1 MKFIKFTLI
10 TTLLISSLG
19 SFAQLSSGV
28 VAHWNFDGSV
38 SDVSGNAHNGTVHNA
53 TPATGRH
60 GIANTAYYF
69 NGTNSYIGAP
79 YRSDLN
85 LSSFTICA
93 IVKPDG
99 YYTGTCQHNMIA
111 TRGIDG
117 TTGSYSLYYSDN
129 PYNDCFNYDTALN
142 VFKGKS
148 GYTPTGNATDWQYS
162 PNIRTGNWYNVVI
175 TQDGS
180 AYRIYVDGTL
190 KSTTPVTGTL
200 GSSTDSI
207 WIGGNYGNL
216 SYPYWLKGYI
226 DDMRIYNRVLS
237 LTDIATYNSYINIPA
252 FNTNLC
258 AGIPFNLSYY
268 TDRAFTSG
276 NTFSVQLSDATGSF
290 TSPTVVGSVTA
301 TTSGS
306 ITCTIPAA
314 TPAGAGYKL
323 RIVSTLPAQTTE
335 EIAVAVNGSASP
347 TVSLAASPAVIVG
360 KTAAVGMG
368 SSVTF
373 TATTTNAT
381 SYTWKKNRVPIAGA
395 PNSNTYVAIANIQFT
410 NNDTISVVARGNSA
424 CASPDSATDY
434 VAMLINVGIDD
445 AAKEMNVN
453 AYPNPSN
460 GSFSI
465 KGYLPVNGTLQISVY
480 NTIGQLV
487 LTKEATVKANEVN
500 ETIQLGTVS
509 AGIYQVK
516 ISDETS
522 SKTMRVTVQ

>member
-1 MKFIKFTLI
+1 MKFIKFTLL
-10 TTLLISSLG
+10 TTLLASSLG
-19 SFAQLSSGV
+19 SFAQLSSGL

-38 SDVSGNAHNGTVHNA
+38 TDVSGNAHNGTVHNA

-85 LSSFTICA
+85 LSNFTICA
-93 IVKPDG
+93 VVKPDG
-99 YYTGTCQHNMIA
+99 YYTGTCQLNMIA

-117 TTGSYSLYYSDN
+117 TTGSYSLYYTDN
-129 PYNDCFNYDTALN
+129 SYNDCYNYDTALN
-142 VFKGKS
+142 VFEAKA
-148 GYTPTGNATDWQYS
+148 GNYAGNYADWQYS

-175 TQDGS
+175 TLDGT
-180 AYRIYVDGTL
+180 AYKVYVDGIL
-190 KSTTPVTGTL
+190 KSTVPVTGTI

-207 WIGGNYGNL
+207 WIGANYGHS

-226 DDMRIYNRVLS
+226 DDLRIYNRVLS

-258 AGIPFNLSYY
+258 AGTPFNLSYY

-290 TSPTVVGSVTA
+290 ASPTVIGSVTA

-347 TVSLAASPAVIVG
+347 TVSLAAGPAVIAG

-373 TATTTNAT
+373 TATATNAT

-395 PNSNTYVAIANIQFT
+395 PNSNTYVAVANIQFM

-460 GSFSI
+460 GNFSI
-465 KGYLPVNGTLQISVY
+465 KGYVPASGNLQISVY
-480 NTIGQLV
+480 NAIGQLI
-487 LTKEATVKANEVN
+487 LTKEATVTANELN
-500 ETIQLGTVS
+500 ETIQLGAVS

-516 ISDETS
+516 IGNEAG
-522 SKTMRVTVQ
+522 SKTLRITVR